1 MIMSSTKKQSPKDTM
16 MPTLDDILS
25 SADFFLYDIAGST
38 SADQGLAEACFVKA
52 SKEDYEQASFLKIG
66 EFNHCDVKFYLK
78 LSLIIEAMTTREPG
92 GVVHHIFNTG
102 FCCSTLLARALGAI
116 GPFLVLREAEIMD
129 VLNRLR
135 TRFDLDDPQSL
146 QVWRNLLR
154 VVIFLLGRTYEGMA
168 CSIAKADEFSGRMQH
183 DLLLTDKRS
192 KALFLYSPL
201 SEFLPSILKSPERRA
216 YAHEKLRLHE
226 GDVGFLSPLSNR
238 ATLTDAEA
246 ATLGW
251 LYEQYNYLQLVSSF
265 GNSRVGSVR
274 AEEFLHAPA
283 LVLARLAEWFGT
295 RIAIQTAEDVANGAI
310 MRSHSKA
317 PDQRFDATARKNE
330 LQSVGGTLE
339 AEIRAGLHFADV
351 ITRDYPLPA
360 NLPCGVMNTS
370 KRN

>member
-1 MIMSSTKKQSPKDTM
+1 
-16 MPTLDDILS
+16 MPTLGDILS
-25 SADFFLYDIAGST
+25 SADFFLYDIVGVT
-38 SADQGLAEACFVKA
+38 SANQGFVEACFVKT
-52 SKEDYEQASFLKIG
+52 SKESYEQASFLKIG
-66 EFNHCDVKFYLK
+66 EFNHGDVNFRID
-78 LSLIIEAMTTREPG
+78 LSLIMEAMAAEESG

-102 FCCSTLLARALGAI
+102 FCCSTLLARALGAT
-116 GPFLVLREAEIMD
+116 GPFLVLREAGIMD

-135 TRFDLDDPQSL
+135 TRFDLNDPQAL
-146 QVWRNLLR
+146 QSWRNLLR
-154 VVIFLLGRTYEGMA
+154 VVIFLLGRTYAGMA
-168 CSIAKADEFSGRMQH
+168 CTIAKADEFSGRMQH

-226 GDVGFLSPLSNR
+226 GDVGFLSPFSNR

-251 LYEQYNYLQLVSSF
+251 LYEQYNYLKLVSSF
-265 GNSRVGSVR
+265 GNSRIGSVR

-283 LVLARLAEWFGT
+283 LVLTRLAEWFGT
-295 RIAIQTAEDVANGAI
+295 RIAIQTAEDVANGPI

-317 PDQRFDATARKNE
+317 PDQRFDAIARKDE
-330 LQSVGGTLE
+330 LRSVGGTLE

-360 NLPCGVMNTS
+360 NLPSGVMNTS